1 MQPTTVKTLSGRIL
15 RLPTDEEDARIR
27 AGIAADPDTHEVSD
41 AEFALMRRPGRP
53 LGSGTKRQITLRLD
67 ADLIDTFKASGDG
80 WQTRINAVLRD
91 AVTHGVVKAQHP

>member
-1 MQPTTVKTLSGRIL
+1 L

-53 LGSGTKRQITLRLD
+53 LGSGTKTQITLRLD
-67 ADLIDTFKASGDG
+67 TDLVEKFKATGPG
-80 WQTRINAVLRD
+80 WQTNINAALRD
-91 AVTHGVVKAQHP
+91 AVAHGVVKAG

>member
-1 MQPTTVKTLSGRIL
+1 MKQPTTVKTLSGRVL

-53 LGSGTKRQITLRLD
+53 LGSGTKTQITLRLD
-67 ADLIDTFKASGDG
+67 TAIVEKFKATGDG
-80 WQTRINAVLRD
+80 WQTRSNDVLR
-91 AVTHGVVKAQHP
+91 AHA